1 MSGECWRATP
11 DDLDTLVA
19 LAREFHALSP
29 FKDYRFSPSGA
40 RQHFLLMMRCP
51 SSVIIM
57 HDDGLI
63 GGTVSDYPFCE
74 LRIGKEA
81 FWYARRE
88 GVGGIALLK
97 DYMKWVESKGAQM
110 DLLSSLEIEGRKSG
124 VIERVLRRYGFHI
137 VEHTHIRI
145 V

>member
-1 MSGECWRATP
+1 MSVECWRATP

-29 FKDYRFSPSGA
+29 FKDYKFSPSGT
-40 RQHFLLMMRCP
+40 RQHFMLMMRCP

-57 HDDGLI
+57 HDNGLI
-63 GGTVSDYPFCE
+63 GGTVSDYPFCD

-81 FWYARRE
+81 FWYARRQ
-88 GVGGIALLK
+88 GGGGIVLLK
-97 DYMKWVESKGAQM
+97 EYMRWVEGKGGQI
-110 DLLSSLEIEGRKSG
+110 DLLSSLEIEGRVSN
-124 VIERVLRRYGFHI
+124 VIGRVLARMGFDT
-137 VEHTHIRI
+137 VEHTHMRI

>member
-1 MSGECWRATP
+1 MSTECWRATLN
-11 DDLDTLVA
+11 DLDTLVV

-29 FKDYRFSPSGA
+29 FRDYKFSPSGT

-57 HDDGLI
+57 HENGLI

-81 FWYARRE
+81 FWYARRD
-88 GVGGIALLK
+88 GIVLLK
-97 DYMKWVESKGAQM
+97 EYMRWVEGKGGQI
-110 DLLSSLEIEGRKSG
+110 DLLSSLEIEGKKSG
-124 VIERVLRRYGFHI
+124 VIGRVLRRLGFDT
-137 VEHTHIRI
+137 VEHTHMRI
-145 V
+145 I